1 MTEVILPIEEVG
13 AVVLTLADSGIGFK
27 RDSGIIDNILTW
39 DPAQGD
45 LTIAAPV
52 GTVVGGGSRRVLIP
66 GDVVIGGLLTAAIA
80 WTELSGTP
88 VTLAGYGI
96 ADAYTKANSDARYAL
111 TTDSYTKIAADAR
124 FLPIAGT
131 AVAATILATVRN
143 INGIAFNG
151 SANITIPYSTG
162 AVPWAAL
169 TGAPTTLAGY
179 GITDS
184 YTKVTSDALYQ
195 TIALALTQTSGD
207 ARYLKLAGGTLT
219 GALTVNA
226 PLTVVG
232 TTSWIYAIVQNIG
245 GNTLLGVEGSVGN
258 VLTPGSTAYAS
269 LIGTNTANP
278 MQFFTNN
285 VIRMTIAATGA
296 VTLAS
301 TLAVIG
307 NVGIGGAPLT
317 SALSFLRNQVI
328 GWYNVTTLD
337 QAIYADGAS
346 QLVFYTANTPRLAVK
361 ANGVINLASIPTVTT
376 GLVTGDL
383 WRNGNVINII

>member
-301 TLAVIG
+301 TLAVTG

-346 QLVFYTANTPRLAVK
+346 QLVFYTANTPRLTVK